1 MGATGMKTKLA
12 FVLIPILACC
22 ALASACGYG
31 LRGTGTFL
39 PPHIKTVCIPMFKNE
54 TTRFQLDLKLT
65 QAVIDEFVS
74 RSKVEISNDETKADA
89 VLLGDVQSFVA
100 RPIALSSQGGADR
113 YSITVVARIVLRDKV
128 KNRIIFAN
136 PSFMYLGEYEVSEGS
151 DFESQE
157 SDAIDDIAGKFAR
170 SLVMTMLEGF

>member
-1 MGATGMKTKLA
+1 MKTKLPLILVLCA
-12 FVLIPILACC
+12 FA
-22 ALASACGYG
+22 AGCGYG

-39 PPHIKTVCIPMFKNE
+39 PPHIKTVCVPMFKNE

-65 QAVIDEFVS
+65 QAVINEFVS
-74 RSKVEISNDETKADA
+74 RSKVSITADDTKADA
-89 VLLGDVQSFVA
+89 VLMGDVQTFVV

-113 YSITVVARIVLRDKV
+113 YNITVIARIVLRDKV

-136 PSFMYLGEYEVSEGS
+136 PSFMYIGEYEVSEGA

-157 SDAIDDIAGKFAR
+157 TEAIDQIAEKFAR